1 MSKKYAL
8 PEFLMGTIDQ
18 ATYLRWLTRKAQAHV
33 KRDRQRDNSTA
44 IGEAYRV
51 AIHAAVMLG
60 AGRDAYT
67 GEVLDWTLLSRYDNL
82 ESSEGGRTYKH
93 GFAKLP
99 TVDHVGDGLGPAN
112 FKICGWRVNDAKHDL
127 DIPAFLAVCKAVLE
141 HHGFTVATPSRAPS
155 QSDKPGDSINDSY
168 RFRDGDV

>member
-8 PEFLMGTIDQ
+8 PGFLVGIVDQ

-51 AIHAAVMLG
+51 AIHAAVMVG
-60 AGRDAYT
+60 GGRDAYT
-67 GEVLDWTLLSRYDNL
+67 GEALDWTLLSRYDNL

-141 HHGFTVATPSRAPS
+141 HHGFTVAAPSRQPITPTS
-155 QSDKPGDSINDSY
+155 EEISFNNSDRYQRES
-168 RFRDGDV
+168 